1 MLNSK
6 EQHLKLTSY
15 LRIVLVAAVC
25 LMFAGT
31 LTALIFYP
39 IPEENRSA
47 VDILIGS
54 INMIL
59 GIVFGYYFGNSAG
72 STRKRVL
79 EHEVEPEVEPV
90 VEYHT
95 TVPTTIPYKE
105 PKYEDEGEHYDR
117 Y

>member
-25 LMFAGT
+25 LIFAGT

-72 STRKRVL
+72 STRKRL
-79 EHEVEPEVEPV
+79 EEHINESVEPHSEVEPEQ
-90 VEYHT
+90 
-95 TVPTTIPYKE
+95 YKE
-105 PKYEDEGEHYDR
+105 PRYDEGEHYDR

>member
-59 GIVFGYYFGNSAG
+59 SIVFGYYFGNSAG

-79 EHEVEPEVEPV
+79 EHEVSTEVEPV
-90 VEYHT
+90 VEYT
-95 TVPTTIPYKE
+95 PTIPTTQPKE
-105 PKYEDEGEHYDR
+105 HKYEDEGEHYDR